1 MMSTEKHIY
10 SMMIFFHFQQGVE
23 ICCSTLISSPDY
35 LTRFTKG
42 NMVKI
47 NDKVYVIKDIVSTE
61 ISISSE
67 GIGVETCLISLV
79 V

>member
-1 MMSTEKHIY
+1 
-10 SMMIFFHFQQGVE
+10 MMIFFHFQQGVE
-23 ICCSTLISSPDY
+23 ICGSTLISNPDY

-42 NMVKI
+42 NIVKI